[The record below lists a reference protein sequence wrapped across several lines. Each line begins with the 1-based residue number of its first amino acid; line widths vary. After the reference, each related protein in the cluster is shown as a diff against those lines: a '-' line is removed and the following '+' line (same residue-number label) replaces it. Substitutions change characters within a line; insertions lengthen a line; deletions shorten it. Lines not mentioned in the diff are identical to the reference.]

1 MRNLLSFTALVL
13 LSIAAATGRA
23 EPGSGEAAPKT
34 PSAQSQAKA
43 KGPCVLDAVPR
54 GYRLHAY
61 DDCGVAERQP
71 HVQMK
76 DSYLYTLP
84 TEATKA
90 DLKSRSA
97 VFNWKAVDMLYSD
110 LDPTL
115 SYVLAVT
122 YPNDHVYK
130 RVQSLWG
137 NGVQLHE
144 PFAIPKSA
152 AVRLVLKVPQSLT
165 KTGRLALQFRL
176 HGEANVAVAI
186 VELWANAPAE
196 QTLRICDAFGIYP
209 FVSGK
214 VLDMT
219 YEPVPGAAVKIFAQG
234 QSNAFFDVKSGA
246 DGSFIIPKDELNK
259 FPRKCGLR
267 IAAAIDSRSET
278 LELPASQLFEPIR
291 YRPIPTE
298 VGGLGEFQVSLNG
311 TWKIHLEPAQDTRKK
326 SLGAAVWKEMKVPGQ
341 WRQQEFDLPRNQ
353 TVAMAKEFSIP
364 PEWAGRRI
372 FLRFDAIHAGTHY
385 WLNGEPLGY
394 SENLFTPVE
403 WEITQQA
410 KIGEKN
416 RLDLDMKV
424 DTASEMLS
432 VSSDYVFHNLGGIDR
447 SVSIFALPTLH
458 VRSLRVAIDLDRD
471 YRDAELKL
479 GVTLDNPSQSRV
491 DGLSLEASLQGPD
504 GKSVEHSVP
513 EVKLDS
519 IQPGEST
526 REIVTQVKNPL
537 KWNAEK
543 PHLYKLTLSL
553 KQNGELIERIERNV
567 GFRKIEIRGSRFL
580 VNGVAVKL
588 CGAIHHEMDPLTCR
602 ADTGR
607 LGEEDVRLYKT
618 ANLNYLRT
626 SHYPPTSE
634 LIDAADK
641 YGLYVEVEAPF
652 CWVAPYD
659 DLKYL
664 REVLVPTSAMVDCY
678 HSHPSVMLWSLAN
691 ESTFIRSFEVSNQMV
706 KKLDP
711 TRPTTFN
718 NPDPKRICDLANT
731 HYPPMPYDEQEKDDP
746 RPLLLGEYFFPVCHE
761 QTDVRIDPGLREF
774 YGFGHSDPDSAFGR
788 QCAESF
794 TKPFLK
800 PCIPPG
806 AWSHIVHSQRVMGAG
821 ICGAFDESFY
831 FSDGTHAGYAW
842 HHGYW
847 GLMDAWRRPKPE
859 WWAAKMIFSP
869 VWFPT
874 RHVEYS
880 AGQAAVS
887 LPVENRYSFTD
898 LSETK
903 LTWEIG
909 LKRGELPVSVA
920 PGKLGKVEI
929 PIPQGTPEGTKLV
942 LRATDAKGDLITA
955 TSIQLG
961 RATEKPLPRPKAGA
975 PQYQDDGKT
984 VLIEGKGFA
993 LVFDK
998 KSGDFNAADP
1008 RHRSPLMH
1016 FPSLHVTRYDFG
1028 DLAGPGAE
1036 PYAVF
1041 PDAKTRTVEEVSV
1054 QSRPEGLE
1062 LRVRERFDRFAGAT
1076 TWLIDNRGMGKV
1088 RYDYIYSGA
1097 SMNTRE
1103 AGVRFELKPAC
1114 DSLAWR
1120 RWSEWEVFPEDS
1132 ICRTA
1137 GHASALRTGKR
1148 GTDPEGVRPTWP
1160 WSQDQTELGTADF
1173 RGIKF
1178 NIYEAALKAADGSGL
1193 TVHANADAH
1202 VRCCLAENGVLLH
1215 ALSRCPLGQVVIKK
1229 GDRLTGD
1236 FVIEML
1242 KAEN

>member
-1 MRNLLSFTALVL
+1 MRSSLSLTTLVL
-13 LSIAAATGRA
+13 FSLAAAAGRA
-23 EPGSGEAAPKT
+23 EEPASGNAAQKT
-34 PSAQSQAKA
+34 RSAQSQAKA
-43 KGPCVLDAVPR
+43 KGPHVLDAVPQ
-54 GYRLHAY
+54 GYCIHAY

-76 DSYLYTLP
+76 DCYFFTF
-84 TEATKA
+84 ATSDA
-90 DLKSRSA
+90 EGDLKSRSA
-97 VFNWKAVDMLYSD
+97 VFNAKAVEMLYTD
-110 LDPTL
+110 LDSRL

-122 YPNDHVYK
+122 YANDHVYK
-130 RVQSLWG
+130 RVQSLWA
-137 NGVQLHE
+137 NGEQLHE
-144 PFAIPKSA
+144 PFALPAAK
-152 AVRLVLKVPQSLT
+152 AVRIVVRVPQSLT
-165 KTGRLALQFRL
+165 KAGKMALQFRL
-176 HGEANVAVAI
+176 HGEANVTVSV
-186 VELWANAPAE
+186 VELWADAPAK
-196 QTLRICDAFGIYP
+196 QTLRICDAFGLYP

-214 VLDMT
+214 ILDMT
-219 YEPVPGAAVKIFAQG
+219 YEPVAGAAVKVFAQG
-234 QSNAFFDVKSGA
+234 QSKPLFDVKSGA
-246 DGSFIIPKDELNK
+246 DGSFTIPKDDLK
-259 FPRKCGLR
+259 HFPAKSGLR
-267 IAAAIDSRSET
+267 IVATIDSRAET
-278 LELPASQLFEPIR
+278 LELPAAQLFEPIR
-291 YRPIPTE
+291 YRPIPTQ
-298 VGGLGEFQVSLNG
+298 VGGLGTFKVSLDG
-311 TWKIHLEPAQDTRKK
+311 TWKIHPTLAQDLRKIP
-326 SLGAAVWKEMKVPGQ
+326 LDAAEWKDIKVPGQ
-341 WRQQEFDLPRNQ
+341 WRQQGFDLPRDK

-364 PEWAGRRI
+364 PQWAGRRI
-372 FLRFDAIHAGTHY
+372 FLRLNAIHAGTHY
-385 WLNGEPLGY
+385 WLNGKPLGY

-403 WEITQQA
+403 WEITEQA
-410 KIGEKN
+410 RIGETN
-416 RLDLDMKV
+416 RLDLEMKV
-424 DTASEMLS
+424 DTVSEMLS

-447 SVSIFALPTLH
+447 SVSIFALPKLH
-458 VRSLRVAIDLDRD
+458 VRSLKLATDLDRD

-479 GVTLDNPSQSRV
+479 GVTLDNPAQNPV

-504 GKSVEHSVP
+504 GEPAEQSVSK
-513 EVKLDS
+513 VKFDS
-519 IQPGEST
+519 AEPGEST

-543 PHLYKLTLSL
+543 PHLYKLTLAL
-553 KQNGELIERIERNV
+553 KQNGDLIERIERNV
-567 GFRKIEIRGSRFL
+567 GFRKIEVRGARFL

-607 LGEEDVRLYKT
+607 LAEEDVRLYKT

-626 SHYPPTSE
+626 THYPPTSE

-659 DLKYL
+659 DFKYL
-664 REVLVPTSAMVDCY
+664 REVLVPTSAMIDCY

-691 ESTFIRSFEVSNQMV
+691 ESTFNRFFEVSNQMV
-706 KKLDP
+706 KELDP

-731 HYPPMPYDEQEKDDP
+731 HYPPMPYDEQDRDDP

-806 AWSHIVHSQRVMGAG
+806 AWSHIVHSKRVIGAG

-869 VWFPT
+869 VWFPV

-909 LKRGELPVSVA
+909 SKRGEVAVSVA
-920 PGKLGKVEI
+920 PGKLGKVAI

-942 LRATDAKGDLITA
+942 LRATDAKGELITA
-955 TSIQLG
+955 TSIQFG
-961 RATEKPLPRPKAGA
+961 RATEKPLPRLEAGS
-975 PQYQDDGKT
+975 PQFQDDGKT

-1008 RHRSPLMH
+1008 RHRSPIMH
-1016 FPSLHVTRYDFG
+1016 FPALHVTRYDFG
-1028 DLAGPGAE
+1028 DLAGPARSLT
-1036 PYAVF
+1036 PSSPMPKRA
-1041 PDAKTRTVEEVSV
+1041 R
-1054 QSRPEGLE
+1054 SRKPASNRG
-1062 LRVRERFDRFAGAT
+1062 RKGWRFA
-1076 TWLIDNRGMGKV
+1076 
-1088 RYDYIYSGA
+1088 SA
-1097 SMNTRE
+1097 SDSN
-1103 AGVRFELKPAC
+1103 A
-1114 DSLAWR
+1114 SLAR
-1120 RWSEWEVFPEDS
+1120 S
-1132 ICRTA
+1132 
-1137 GHASALRTGKR
+1137 
-1148 GTDPEGVRPTWP
+1148 
-1160 WSQDQTELGTADF
+1160 LG
-1173 RGIKF
+1173 
-1178 NIYEAALKAADGSGL
+1178 
-1193 TVHANADAH
+1193 
-1202 VRCCLAENGVLLH
+1202 
-1215 ALSRCPLGQVVIKK
+1215 
-1229 GDRLTGD
+1229 
-1236 FVIEML
+1236 
-1242 KAEN
+1242 